1 MKKFVKVA
9 LAAVMAVSVLGVSST
24 SVMAKKSNKR

>member
-9 LAAVMAVSVLGVSST
+9 LAAVMAVSVLGGVIYICNG
-24 SVMAKKSNKR
+24 KKE